1 MTTRPFV
8 GKKLQAAVVG
18 LGKMGMLHASILH
31 TLPQVQLVAFC
42 DKSLLMR
49 RLAKQ
54 TLKSTK
60 VTDDLGKLSN
70 LGLDIIYVTTPIP
83 SHYPILKEIFK
94 DNIAPNVFVEKTL
107 SSSYA
112 QSQELDA
119 LAKAKGTH
127 MVGYMKRFSVTFKK
141 AKALL
146 TQEKIGKLVSFDA
159 YAYSSD
165 FADVKEGSAAPNAR
179 GGVLEDLGSHVADLA
194 LWFFGNLEVS
204 EVNVHSDANSN
215 ITFQVNG
222 IDNLKGSFDVSW
234 IKPNYRMPEFGLK
247 ITGTRGIM
255 TVTDTDLT
263 VKSTATQPE
272 KWFRQNLNDNVDFL
286 LGDPEYYREDKHFI
300 NCVFQKTKPEST
312 FETAAKVDKLLSE
325 VQHKAGQHA

>member
-1 MTTRPFV
+1 MRQFV
-8 GKKLQAAVVG
+8 GKKMQVGVVG

-42 DKSLLMR
+42 DKSRLMR

-54 TLKSTK
+54 TLKSTI
-60 VTDDLGKLSN
+60 VTDDIGKLST
-70 LGLDIIYVTTPIP
+70 LGLDVVYVTTPIP
-83 SHYPILKEIFK
+83 SHYPILKEILTT
-94 DNIAPNVFVEKTL
+94 NIAPNVFVEKTL
-107 SSSYA
+107 SASYA
-112 QSQELDA
+112 QSQELET
-119 LAKAKGTH
+119 LAKTKGVN

-141 AKALL
+141 AKTLL

-165 FADVKEGSAAPNAR
+165 FADVKEGSGTPNAR

-194 LWFFGNLEVS
+194 LWFFGELRVTQ
-204 EVNVHSDANSN
+204 VNGASDPNSTIN
-215 ITFQVNG
+215 FQVNG
-222 IDNLKGSFDVSW
+222 PGGLEGSFDVSW
-234 IKPNYRMPEFGLK
+234 VKPNYRMPEFGLK
-247 ITGTRGIM
+247 ITGTQGIM

-263 VKSTATQPE
+263 VKSTTTQHE

-300 NCVFQKTKPEST
+300 NCIFQKTKPDST

-325 VQHKAGQHA
+325 VQKTAGKHA